1 MTAEEATGYLEAG
14 QFGSGSMA
22 PKIEAA
28 IRFLKNGGRRV
39 IITSLDCL
47 ADALNGKAGT
57 TITN

>member
-1 MTAEEATGYLEAG
+1 MTAEEVAGHLEAE
-14 QFGSGSMA
+14 QFGGGSMA

-47 ADALNGKAGT
+47 ADALNGKAGI

>member
-1 MTAEEATGYLEAG
+1 MTAEDATGYLEAE

-28 IRFLKNGGRRV
+28 VRFLKNGGRRV

-47 ADALNGKAGT
+47 AEALDGKAGT